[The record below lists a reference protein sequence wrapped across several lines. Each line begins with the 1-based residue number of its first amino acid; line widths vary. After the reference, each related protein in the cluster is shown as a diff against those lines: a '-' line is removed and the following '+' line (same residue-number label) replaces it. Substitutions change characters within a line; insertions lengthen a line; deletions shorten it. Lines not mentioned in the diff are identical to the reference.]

1 MARCSQ
7 LAGGMKWRP
16 FFSSP
21 YLFSIFFFRVQ
32 DGRGARPAPGRASS
46 PFPILFPLSRRKR
59 VLFEFLQGLGQP
71 SIHFFDFT
79 DFFIYFIF

>member
-16 FFSSP
+16 FFFLP
-21 YLFSIFFFRVQ
+21 LFIFHFFFRVQ

-79 DFFIYFIF
+79 DFFILFFF